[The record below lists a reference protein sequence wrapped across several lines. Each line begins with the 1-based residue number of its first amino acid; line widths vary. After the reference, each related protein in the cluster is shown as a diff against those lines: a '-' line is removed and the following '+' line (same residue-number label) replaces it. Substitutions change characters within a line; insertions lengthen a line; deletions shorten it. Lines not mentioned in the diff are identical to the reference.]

1 MFTMVIRYI
10 EDVIGA
16 NRFLGNGVHWK
27 AGTFFALGM
36 GTTLI
41 EESLGAEPA
50 FPPWLQTHHDVSAD
64 PQHLPAV
71 TVDLAARLVNGRRAS
86 LLLPAQD
93 DGLLTLA
100 AATGISGSVAERVRV
115 RLGEPVAGSVAL
127 ERRALLVNQREVRPG
142 NRDRGYLTG
151 GFISVPVPLAGG
163 SCGVLNV
170 ADARRPEGFQPDD
183 LRALE
188 ALTTQVTTSLDH
200 HQMSLRA
207 YTDERTIHQLRRQVI
222 EVQEA
227 ERQRLARDLHDEAGH
242 ALTAAVL
249 RLDLE
254 IAKQLEGSAAIV
266 ALNRAREQLVECAQ
280 TLHAIAFN
288 LRPRILEDF
297 GLHAALRSLARH
309 IGEQSSLQV
318 SVEISGDIWA
328 LAEIEELAILRVV
341 QEALTN
347 TQKHAGAST
356 VRISL
361 HYDARWLTLHIEDDG
376 VGFSPPS
383 PDSPAKRER
392 ISLGVHGMRERIE
405 LLNGTFWIG
414 AGSAGG
420 TLVSAVLPR

>member
-1 MFTMVIRYI
+1 M
-10 EDVIGA
+10 
-16 NRFLGNGVHWK
+16 
-27 AGTFFALGM
+27 
-36 GTTLI
+36 I

-207 YTDERTIHQLRRQVI
+207 YTDQRTIHQLRRQVI

>member
-1 MFTMVIRYI
+1 M
-10 EDVIGA
+10 
-16 NRFLGNGVHWK
+16 L
-27 AGTFFALGM
+27 
-36 GTTLI
+36 
-41 EESLGAEPA
+41 EESLGADPA
-50 FPPWLQTHHDVSAD
+50 FPASFQPYSDVSAD
-64 PQHLPAV
+64 PNRLPAV
-71 TVDLAARLVNGRRAS
+71 AVDLAARLVNGRRAS
-86 LLLPAQD
+86 LLLPSHD

-100 AATGISGSVAERVRV
+100 AATGISGPIAAQVRV
-115 RLGEPVAGSVAL
+115 RLGEPVAGAVARD
-127 ERRALLVNQREVRPG
+127 RRALLVNQREVRPG

-151 GFISVPVPLAGG
+151 GFISVPVPLNEGA
-163 SCGVLNV
+163 CGVLSV
-170 ADARRPEGFQPDD
+170 ADARRPEGFQVED

-200 HQMSLRA
+200 HQLRLRA
-207 YTDERTIHQLRRQVI
+207 HTDERTIHQLRRQVI

-254 IAKQLEGSAAIV
+254 IAKQLEDSAAIV

-280 TLHAIAFN
+280 TLHSIAFN

-309 IGEQSSLQV
+309 VTEHSDLRV
-318 SVEISGDIWA
+318 AVEITGDIWT
-328 LAEIEELAILRVV
+328 LAEMEELAILRVV

-347 TQKHAGAST
+347 TQKHANAT
-356 VRISL
+356 RVDIRL
-361 HYDARWLTLHIEDDG
+361 HYDARWLTLRIEDDG
-376 VGFSPPS
+376 VGIAPGSPWS
-383 PDSPAKRER
+383 PIKSQRVSMG
-392 ISLGVHGMRERIE
+392 IHGMRERIE
-405 LLNGTFWIG
+405 LLNGAFEIG

>member
-1 MFTMVIRYI
+1 VT
-10 EDVIGA
+10 
-16 NRFLGNGVHWK
+16 
-27 AGTFFALGM
+27 ALV
-36 GTTLI
+36 
-41 EESLGAEPA
+41 EESLGAESA
-50 FPPWLQTHHDVSAD
+50 FPPWLQTHDVVAAD
-64 PQHLPAV
+64 PHRLPAI
-71 TVDLAARLVNGRRAS
+71 TVDLAARLANGRRAS
-86 LLLPAQD
+86 LLLPSPE
-93 DGLLTLA
+93 DGLLTVV
-100 AATGISGSVAERVRV
+100 AATGISGPIAERVRV
-115 RLGEPVAGSVAL
+115 RLGEPVAGAVAL
-127 ERRALLVNQREVRPG
+127 EQRALLVNQREVRPG

-151 GFISVPVPLAGG
+151 GFISVPVPLAEG

-170 ADARRPEGFQPDD
+170 ADARRPEGFQVDD

-200 HQMSLRA
+200 QQLRLRA
-207 YTDERTIHQLRRQVI
+207 HTDERTIYQLRRQVI

-254 IAKQLEGSAAIV
+254 IAKQLDGSAAIV

-309 IGEQSSLQV
+309 ITEQSGLQV
-318 SVEISGDIWA
+318 SFEISGDVWT
-328 LAEIEELAILRVV
+328 LAEMEELAILRVV

-347 TQKHAGAST
+347 TQKHAGAGS
-356 VRISL
+356 VWISL
-361 HYDARWLTLHIEDDG
+361 HYDARRLTLRIEDDG
-376 VGFSPPS
+376 VGFAPGSL
-383 PDSPAKRER
+383 DSPAKRDR

-414 AGSAGG
+414 AGSTGG